1 MGVEASCTA
10 TFGAAR
16 GAGKALLES
25 SELIFRGPFRLKIPF
40 ASIRRVKAARG
51 ILTVTFAEGLATFD
65 LGKAAEAW
73 ALKIRYPRPLID
85 KIGIL
90 PGMRVQLVGA
100 RAGVGDADFW
110 SDLRARVRARP
121 REQLI
126 ALILYFVKAAS
137 ALDRLGELRETIA
150 QNGSIWVIYP
160 KGARV
165 IREADVRSAG
175 LRQGLVDVKIASFD
189 DTHSSMKFVIP
200 VAQRKAVPFVVNS
213 RSQPV

>member
-121 REQLI
+121 PRATNSSHPL
-126 ALILYFVKAAS
+126 
-137 ALDRLGELRETIA
+137 LREGRVSA
-150 QNGSIWVIYP
+150 GSIGRAAGDDCAERVDLGDLSERRSGNSGSRRP
-160 KGARV
+160 VRRPAPGA
-165 IREADVRSAG
+165 G
-175 LRQGLVDVKIASFD
+175 
-189 DTHSSMKFVIP
+189 
-200 VAQRKAVPFVVNS
+200 
-213 RSQPV
+213 